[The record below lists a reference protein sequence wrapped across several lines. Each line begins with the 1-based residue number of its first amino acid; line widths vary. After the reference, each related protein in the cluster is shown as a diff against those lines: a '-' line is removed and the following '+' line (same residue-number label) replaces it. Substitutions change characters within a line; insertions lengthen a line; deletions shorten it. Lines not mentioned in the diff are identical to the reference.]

1 MTGGI
6 VPREERRNA
15 MKRIVIVG
23 ILVAAMLFV
32 TAAAAVERQRG
43 GPDWNYCPYCGSNL
57 SDDEF
62 MGPGMMGRDRGPWP
76 GWMHRGEGPGPG
88 MMYRDWDRGPGMM
101 YRGFGYGPEDTP
113 ECRKFLDDTMDLR
126 KQFME
131 KQFDYSEALRNPQTT
146 TETLSKL
153 QKEIADLQ
161 VEIFRKSPRGCWR

>member
-1 MTGGI
+1 
-6 VPREERRNA
+6 
-15 MKRIVIVG
+15 MKRIVIAG

-32 TAAAAVERQRG
+32 TAAVAVERHRG
-43 GPDWNYCPYCGSNL
+43 DPGWNYCPYCGSSLN
-57 SDDEF
+57 EEEP
-62 MGPGMMGRDRGPWP
+62 MGPGMMEREWGPGP
-76 GWMHRGEGPGPG
+76 GWMRRGGGPGPG